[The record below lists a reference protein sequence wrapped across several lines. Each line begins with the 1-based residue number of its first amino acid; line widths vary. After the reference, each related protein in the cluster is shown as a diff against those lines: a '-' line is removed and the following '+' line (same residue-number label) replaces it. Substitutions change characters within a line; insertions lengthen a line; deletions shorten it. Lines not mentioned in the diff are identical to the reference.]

1 MNLTIYYI
9 HATIAREFSTPTF
22 PNPSDRPRLLFLRFL
37 NFHLPPL
44 WAFKKNQAPY
54 LQSLAASLGL
64 YKNTSPLFAITC
76 RLFFQNM
83 GGGGVRQIKS
93 LQSTTSRLFFFR
105 IADISGIPTFLGP
118 ARERPTPRPIAPE
131 GMRGSTTRTPSGS
144 GWRRSIAKKPGGPP
158 GNQTRRAAL
167 P

>member
-22 PNPSDRPRLLFLRFL
+22 PNPPDRPRLLFLRFL

-44 WAFKKNQAPY
+44 WAFIKNQAPY
-54 LQSLAASLGL
+54 LQSLASSFGL
-64 YKNTSPLFAITC
+64 YKNTNPLFAITC

-83 GGGGVRQIKS
+83 GVGAYAKSSLCNQQLPDSFFSASRIFPEFLLFWGPPGNGPHRVR
-93 LQSTTSRLFFFR
+93 F
-105 IADISGIPTFLGP
+105 
-118 ARERPTPRPIAPE
+118 APE
-131 GMRGSTTRTPSGS
+131 GMRGSTTRTPSGL
-144 GWRRSIAKKPGGPP
+144 GWLRSIGKKPGGPP

>member
-1 MNLTIYYI
+1 MLPLLVNSRLQPFQTRRTALGFFSFASLTFICRLFGPSKKIKPRIY
-9 HATIAREFSTPTF
+9 
-22 PNPSDRPRLLFLRFL
+22 N
-37 NFHLPPL
+37 HLPPL
-44 WAFKKNQAPY
+44 WAFIKTQVPY
-54 LQSLAASLGL
+54 LQSLAASFS
-64 YKNTSPLFAITC
+64 KTW
-76 RLFFQNM
+76 
-83 GGGGVRQIKS
+83 GVGAYAKS
-93 LQSTTSRLFFFR
+93 SLCNQQLPDSFFR
-105 IADISGIPTFLGP
+105 VADISGIPTFLGP

>member
-1 MNLTIYYI
+1 MLPLLVNSRLQPSQTRRTALGFFSFASLTFICRLFGPSKKIKYRIY
-9 HATIAREFSTPTF
+9 
-22 PNPSDRPRLLFLRFL
+22 N
-37 NFHLPPL
+37 HLPPL
-44 WAFKKNQAPY
+44 FPKH
-54 LQSLAASLGL
+54 
-64 YKNTSPLFAITC
+64 
-76 RLFFQNM
+76 